1 MSGLSGP
8 PELLPLM
15 FRPLPLGAI
24 KPQGWLK
31 DQLILQANGLSGH
44 LPLFWADVMNSSWIG
59 GKADGGLH
67 ERGPYWL
74 NGFLPLAYQLENQE
88 LIDMAFKYVDYI
100 INNQTDGWLGPDDD
114 HSGNQY
120 WSKYQMMMIL
130 RHVCI
135 EERERERER
144 NQSDNYAHTIDF
156 QCVLV
161 HNIICIIILLYTLK

>member
-1 MSGLSGP
+1 MSGP

-24 KPQGWLK
+24 KPQGWLR
-31 DQLILQANGLSGH
+31 DQLVNQANGLSGH

-59 GKADGGLH
+59 GTADGGLH

-88 LIDMAFKYVDYI
+88 LIDIAFKYVDYI

-120 WSKYQMMMIL
+120 WSKYPVMMIL
-130 RHVCI
+130 RQVCM
-135 EERERERER
+135 EERERERNR
-144 NQSDNYAHTIDF
+144 SDNCAHTIDF
-156 QCVLV
+156 QCIHII
-161 HNIICIIILLYTLK
+161 HNTYT